1 MLYKSL
7 CELLKYDGED
17 IEDVFMQT
25 FRISYK
31 DVFGSTLTHDLK
43 EKGDSIPVTQENKKV
58 IWTYQAKMV
67 L

>member
-7 CELLKYDGED
+7 CELLEYVGED

-58 IWTYQAKMV
+58 I
-67 L
+67 